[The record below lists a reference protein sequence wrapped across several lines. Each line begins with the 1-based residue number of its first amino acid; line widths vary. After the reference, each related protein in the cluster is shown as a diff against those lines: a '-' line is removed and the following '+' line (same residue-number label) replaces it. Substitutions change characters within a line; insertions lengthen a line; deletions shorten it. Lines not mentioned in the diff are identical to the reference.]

1 MRKAGFR
8 GVLVVAAVAA
18 IGLSACGSSQPS
30 DGSSSSAGY
39 KVAVVADLTGAGSA
53 IGLAWSGGVQTYLD
67 GLNKAGGIGGHKV
80 SVSVIDSQS
89 TVVGTE
95 TGIRQALGDN
105 ADAILNWGVSS
116 DVAAA
121 APALSDQN
129 VPFVTATSLDP
140 FLVPKPKSWYF
151 AMTPDSKQ
159 EMSAII
165 SSLEGILHGSLS
177 GKTIAVVG
185 GESAS
190 IDEWIGYLQQEA
202 TADGAKIVSVTRTPL
217 TIAEFSGG
225 PTTAIVAK
233 APDAVVDLGS
243 PAAIV
248 TVAKG
253 LFSAGLKV
261 PVISQPGGDFDST
274 FQAVGSADY
283 YSIRESR
290 EPAPG
295 SSLAEAAAHAGFGS
309 VSASPFFTDG
319 WVAAYLVAQGLHRC
333 GSSCTAG
340 KLLKTL
346 NDFGTVTAPSGSEWG
361 PIGFSASD
369 HVVESAV
376 QAYGWD
382 PASGTAKAVGSPV
395 VINPQ

>member
-1 MRKAGFR
+1 MRKTGFR
-8 GVLVVAAVAA
+8 AVLVVAVTAA

-30 DGSSSSAGY
+30 GGSSSSAGY
-39 KVAVVADLTGAGSA
+39 KVAIVADLTGAGSA

-105 ADAILNWGVSS
+105 VDAILNWGVSS

-121 APALSDQN
+121 APALSGQN

-165 SSLEGILHGSLS
+165 SSLEEILHGSLS
-177 GKTIAVVG
+177 GKSIAVVG

-261 PVISQPGGDFDST
+261 PVISQPGGDFDAT

-295 SSLAEAAAHAGFGS
+295 SSLGEAAARAGFGS

-319 WVAAYLVAQGLHRC
+319 WVGAYLVAQGLRRC

-346 NDFGTVTAPSGSEWG
+346 NDLGTITAPSGSEWG

-382 PASGTAKAVGSPV
+382 PASATAKAVGKPV
-395 VINPQ
+395 VINPR